1 MEIIPNELL
10 FQILLYVP
18 EINTSTYKIINK
30 RFNYLIKHLC
40 SYYNKKFNSIVS
52 DWQNNTDE
60 LIQKLVISKDYTSLT
75 VLINNFKEKTS
86 KAINF
91 YAGYYCDL
99 ELIKYLDLQDYE
111 IIAVGAVKNESLP
124 ALEYAVE
131 HGADNLSDLSY
142 IALKHGH
149 FYIVSYL
156 INKSSLI

>member
-18 EINTSTYKIINK
+18 EINTSTYKIIDK
-30 RFNYLIKHLC
+30 RFNYLIKDLC

-60 LIQKLVISKDYTSLT
+60 LLQKLVVSKDYISLT
-75 VLINNFKEKTS
+75 VLINNF

-91 YAGYYCDL
+91 YAGYYCDF

-111 IIAVGAVKNESLP
+111 TIAVGAVKNESLP

-131 HGADNLSDLSY
+131 HGANNLSDLSY
-142 IALKHGH
+142 IVLKHGH